1 MTLEQDSGKNSAD
14 LKNSAAAGQAAAAGS
29 NSAKTQPVSTIPPQ
43 PDPKPDDPPRQL
55 LSSLSSQATSAARLD
70 AFFKSFHSDDRV
82 LVVISADP
90 DAIASAVSIK
100 RLLWRKV
107 SHVCI
112 SSINQMKRPDNLQL
126 IEILKL
132 KLEIFKAI
140 KLENFTRLVM
150 VDSQPGHSPQ
160 TENLNFDVI
169 IDHHPN
175 SFISSGQLYPGYV
188 DIRPEFGATATM
200 MTAYLKSAKIK
211 PNHRLATALFY
222 AIKTD
227 TGNFA
232 RQGQLEDMIAFRWL
246 YPLINPQL
254 LAEIETAPIA
264 RSSFPNIVTGLEKA
278 VLNKN
283 NAHTFLGR
291 TDHADTLVIV
301 ADFLMQIKDINRSS
315 AAGICDSKLVVILR
329 GNGPRLNVGDL
340 AERAFAE
347 FGSAGGHKTMARAEM
362 PLENLDPK
370 IRDNDKALARFVMKR
385 LIGE

>member
-1 MTLEQDSGKNSAD
+1 MSLEQDSGKNSAD
-14 LKNSAAAGQAAAAGS
+14 LKNSVAAGPAATGDG
-29 NSAKTQPVSTIPPQ
+29 NSAETKPVSAISPQ
-43 PDPKPDDPPRQL
+43 ASPSPDDQPRQL
-55 LSSLSSQATSAARLD
+55 LSSLPSQATSAARLD
-70 AFFKSFHSDDRV
+70 AFLKNFNSDDRV
-82 LVVISADP
+82 LVVIYADP
-90 DAIASAVSIK
+90 DAIASAVCIK

-107 SHVCI
+107 SQVSI
-112 SSINQMKRPDNLQL
+112 ASINQMKRPDNLQL

-132 KLEIFKAI
+132 KLEVFQTV
-140 KLENFTRLVM
+140 KLENFNRLVM

-175 SFISSGQLYPGYV
+175 SFINPGLLYPGYL
-188 DIRPEFGATATM
+188 DIRPEFGATATI

-246 YPLINPQL
+246 YPLINPQML
-254 LAEIETAPIA
+254 SEIEKAPIA
-264 RSSFPNIVTGLEKA
+264 RSSFHNIVAGLERA
-278 VLNKN
+278 ILNKN
-283 NAHTFLGR
+283 NAYTFLGQ

-301 ADFLMQIKDINRSS
+301 ADFLMQIKGVNRSA

-329 GNGPRLNVGDL
+329 GSGPRLNVGDL
-340 AERAFAE
+340 AEWAFAE
-347 FGSAGGHKTMARAEM
+347 FGSAGGHKSMARAEM
-362 PLENLDPK
+362 PLENFDPK
-370 IRDNDKALARFVMKR
+370 IRNNDKALARFVIKR
-385 LIGE
+385 LVGE